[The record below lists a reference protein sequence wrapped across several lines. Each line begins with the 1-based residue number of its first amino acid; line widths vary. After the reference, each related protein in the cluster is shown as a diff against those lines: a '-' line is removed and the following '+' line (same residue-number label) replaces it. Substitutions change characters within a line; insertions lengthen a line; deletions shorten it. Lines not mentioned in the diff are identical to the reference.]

1 MKERKLTGFRM
12 VPLNDRQVLAIIVTD
27 KGNVENQV
35 FAILPLFL
43 AKILKNDTN
52 HQ

>member
-35 FAILPLFL
+35 FAIPAAVSSQDLE
-43 AKILKNDTN
+43 K
-52 HQ
+52 